1 MYSRLFV
8 ILLFI
13 TGISFGSSA
22 EAQNNRGAK
31 QLQQL
36 LKQFPSADT
45 NKDGKLT
52 WQEAIA
58 YRNKMGAAPGTA
70 GNRAA
75 GRNQGRGVPT
85 TFNVDAGWDLERF
98 PEEAVCYMS
107 ASRIKETFEKV
118 GSGKGP
124 AVVSYPKPNDGAL
137 RVVGVGH
144 SFMVPGYKTM
154 PLIAQGAGMDQP
166 LYTHVGGGMT
176 GSARYKWEQENGIFQ
191 FKGKPYPKLLSSIA
205 NAEWEA
211 MMFGPYFQD
220 QPKYYSC
227 WIDFCLKYNPE
238 MKFYL
243 SDAWP
248 QLSQLKE
255 KPESE
260 DFFTNEVLDQL
271 AEERR
276 VLHAQVIDPLR
287 KAYPG
292 KVFILPTSDSMVL
305 AAKHFLR
312 GELPGIEGLHRMI
325 GRKERSLWRD
335 QLGHLGPGFERLEGY
350 VFYATLYGKS
360 PELIEDNIPFGGN
373 TTFPSASLDKIFR
386 KIAWQAVSEHPYSG
400 ITDKNGDGINDAS
413 EEPALQSS
421 P

>member
-1 MYSRLFV
+1 MNSRAF
-8 ILLFI
+8 F
-13 TGISFGSSA
+13 ISFFIAGFAFGPSTY
-22 EAQNNRGAK
+22 AQNKGNEK

-36 LKQFPSADT
+36 LKQFPAADT
-45 NKDGKLT
+45 NQDGKLT
-52 WQEAIA
+52 WREALA
-58 YRNKMGAAPGTA
+58 YRAKMGADT
-70 GNRAA
+70 GNRN
-75 GRNQGRGVPT
+75 RGRGVPT
-85 TFNVDAGWDLERF
+85 TFDVDTGWELEQF
-98 PEEAVCYMS
+98 PKEAVCYMP
-107 ASRIKETFEKV
+107 ASQIKATYAKV
-118 GSGKGP
+118 AAGKGP
-124 AVVSYPKPNDGAL
+124 AVVSHSKPTDGAL

-144 SFMVPGYKTM
+144 SFMMPGYKTM
-154 PLIAQGAGMDQP
+154 PLIAKGAGMDQP

-176 GSARYKWEQENGIFQ
+176 GSARYKWEQENGIFG

-227 WIDFCLKYNPE
+227 WIDFCLKYNPD

-255 KPESE
+255 RPKSE
-260 DFFTNEVLDQL
+260 AFFTDEVLDQL
-271 AEERR
+271 AEERKKM
-276 VLHAQVIDPLR
+276 HALIIDPLR

-305 AAKHFLR
+305 AAKHFIR
-312 GELPGIEGLHRMI
+312 GELPGIEGLHRVI
-325 GRKERSLWRD
+325 GKKERSLWRD

-360 PELIEDNIPFGGN
+360 PELIESNISFGGN
-373 TTFPSASLDKIFR
+373 ANFPSTSLDQMFR

-400 ITDKNGDGINDAS
+400 ITDKNGDGISDAI
-413 EEPALQSS
+413 EEPVLQSS

>member
-325 GRKERSLWRD
+325 GRKET
-335 QLGHLGPGFERLEGY
+335 FTLEGSTG
-350 VFYATLYGKS
+350 A
-360 PELIEDNIPFGGN
+360 PWARIR
-373 TTFPSASLDKIFR
+373 ASGRLCVLRHALR
-386 KIAWQAVSEHPYSG
+386 KVA
-400 ITDKNGDGINDAS
+400 
-413 EEPALQSS
+413 
-421 P
+421 

>member
-1 MYSRLFV
+1 MNSRVLF

-13 TGISFGSSA
+13 AGVAFGPSTY
-22 EAQNNRGAK
+22 AQTNGKAK
-31 QLQQL
+31 RLQQL
-36 LKQFPSADT
+36 LKQFPAADT
-45 NKDGKLT
+45 NQDGKLT
-52 WQEAIA
+52 WQEALA
-58 YRNKMGAAPGTA
+58 YRNKMGAEA
-70 GNRAA
+70 GR
-75 GRNQGRGVPT
+75 RNQGRGVPT
-85 TFNVDAGWDLERF
+85 TFEVNAGWELEKF
-98 PEEAVCYMS
+98 PKEAVCYMP
-107 ASRIKETFEKV
+107 ASQIKATYTKV
-118 GSGKGP
+118 AGGKAA
-124 AVVSYPKPNDGAL
+124 AVVSHSKPTDGAL

-144 SFMVPGYKTM
+144 SFMMPGYKTM
-154 PLIAQGAGMDQP
+154 PLIAKGAGMDQP

-176 GSARYKWEQENGIFQ
+176 GSARYKWEQENGIFG
-191 FKGKPYPKLLSSIA
+191 FEGKPYPKLLSSIA

-255 KPESE
+255 KPKSE
-260 DFFTNEVLDQL
+260 AFFTDKVLDQL
-271 AEERR
+271 AEERTKMYA
-276 VLHAQVIDPLR
+276 LVIDPLR

-305 AAKHFLR
+305 AAKHFMR
-312 GELPGIEGLHRMI
+312 GELPGIEGLHRAI
-325 GRKERSLWRD
+325 GKKERSLWKD
-335 QLGHLGPGFERLEGY
+335 QLGHLGPGLERLEGY

-360 PELIEDNIPFGGN
+360 PELIKDDIPFDGN
-373 TTFPSASLDKIFR
+373 ATFPSTSLDKMFR

-400 ITDKNGDGINDAS
+400 ITDKNGDGIGDALK
-413 EEPALQSS
+413 EPVLQDS